1 MTCDTLGPRPLIPI
15 VMSMLA
21 LSACATPDLDAT
33 FRDLGRLVDARLPGP
48 VTWRTGGPEDAA
60 VDARIQTILKNP
72 LTAELA
78 SKVALLNNRELQ
90 ARYADLG
97 IAQADLVQAGLL
109 QNPVLEVMLSPSSG
123 SGTNIELGLMQ
134 NFVDLLMRPARQ
146 KIAKAEY
153 ESVRLE
159 LAAHLV
165 SFMSE
170 VQVAYY
176 AYLGA
181 QESHAVTAEIEETER
196 DTADLS
202 TAFYRAGNISERE
215 HTEHLAA
222 AADAMAERYQ
232 SEQDMRARRGALA
245 GVLGLSPVGNWSAP
259 SRLSP
264 MPEQSIRLSGLEDRA
279 VKERFDLA
287 AHRSELHASLEE
299 FGFEK
304 DFRLV
309 EEMGLAIS
317 GEREPDG
324 EWLIGPTLEIP
335 LPIFDQGQA
344 RVSAATLA
352 VRGMRDRLLA
362 EERQVRSDVI
372 LESEA
377 LSLSRTRATHL
388 GAVVLP
394 LREDVVRLT
403 LAEYN
408 YMLEGPFHL
417 LEAQQETNETYRQ
430 YVIALTDYWI
440 ARVKL
445 RAAIGGGAFEAKLGD
460 VS

>member
-1 MTCDTLGPRPLIPI
+1 
-15 VMSMLA
+15 
-21 LSACATPDLDAT
+21 
-33 FRDLGRLVDARLPGP
+33 
-48 VTWRTGGPEDAA
+48 
-60 VDARIQTILKNP
+60 
-72 LTAELA
+72 
-78 SKVALLNNRELQ
+78 
-90 ARYADLG
+90 
-97 IAQADLVQAGLL
+97 
-109 QNPVLEVMLSPSSG
+109 
-123 SGTNIELGLMQ
+123 
-134 NFVDLLMRPARQ
+134 
-146 KIAKAEY
+146 
-153 ESVRLE
+153 
-159 LAAHLV
+159 
-165 SFMSE
+165 
-170 VQVAYY
+170 
-176 AYLGA
+176 
-181 QESHAVTAEIEETER
+181 
-196 DTADLS
+196 
-202 TAFYRAGNISERE
+202 
-215 HTEHLAA
+215 
-222 AADAMAERYQ
+222 
-232 SEQDMRARRGALA
+232 
-245 GVLGLSPVGNWSAP
+245 
-259 SRLSP
+259 

-299 FGFEK
+299 LGFEK

-317 GEREPDG
+317 GEREPGG